1 MKRKYFT
8 ASFKAKVAME
18 AIKNEATIAEL
29 AQKHGVHPSQIN
41 SWKKVLGD
49 HAENLFSNKVNREA
63 SNQSEYVAEL
73 ERKAGQLAMEI
84 DFLKKGLARYHEQ
97 KGCK

>member
-1 MKRKYFT
+1 MKKKQFT
-8 ASFKAKVAME
+8 AGFKAKVAIE

-41 SWKKVLGD
+41 NWKKLLGEQ
-49 HAENLFSNKVNREA
+49 AENLFSKKVSRDA
-63 SNQSEYVAEL
+63 SAQSEYVAEL

-84 DFLKKGLARYHEQ
+84 DFLKKGLARYHPQ
-97 KGCK
+97 